1 MRLRSY
7 LQKRIVGSSYDPLA
21 NRLSRNASASQESY
35 HFSGNM
41 FHFSISPQLEA
52 VIQYAF
58 DTSSLDPLPIFD
70 REAAVKRTAQLHFG
84 SIMYGNPA
92 EIPSQ
97 NLSKISALPFN
108 FASSY
113 SAICYCSFG

>member
-41 FHFSISPQLEA
+41 FHFSTSPQFKA

-58 DTSSLDPLPIFD
+58 DRSSLDPLPIFD
-70 REAAVKRTAQLHFG
+70 REAAVNRTAQLHIFRVLCT
-84 SIMYGNPA
+84 
-92 EIPSQ
+92 ET
-97 NLSKISALPFN
+97 
-108 FASSY
+108 
-113 SAICYCSFG
+113 